1 MAANPIMEES
11 TVGPRL
17 LVALGGVGLLGF
29 EVLYRLLGE
38 PTGPLWLRIGVIA
51 LCFGHLAVMQFV
63 PSLRHLAYTGAA
75 IIAWAVTAENVYRM
89 YLADFTFSH
98 SMPMLVVIAG
108 CTYAF
113 RQHSQMALYLTVST
127 VALTLAMLAT
137 PQPAVSPVI
146 YICSLWVFSVL
157 TFLVFGT
164 RVREHNQVLAQE
176 RLLAGVFEGTFGGL
190 LLFRGRDPELLVAN
204 DRARELL
211 GCSDSAGLVAVLT
224 DNIGRHLGT
233 SPDDVV
239 TRLNHAGLWQD
250 EVPFQVGE
258 RRFWADVWVRR
269 VVLDGDPMALIGLH
283 DVTERREAMAALARS
298 ELFLELSQRI
308 GAVGSWD
315 VDLRTGELTWSPEM
329 FRIYGIEGQP
339 QPDVD
344 TALAMLDPES
354 ERRCHEA
361 LARARRLGERVS
373 LDLRTHINRGAVV
386 WLRLAGEVV
395 EYQGERHLV
404 GITQDVTADKL
415 AELELVTA
423 KEVAERAL
431 RVRSEFLAN
440 MSHEIRTPMNGVIGM
455 TSLLLDADLPA
466 QQREQLETIRVSG
479 ESLLRLI
486 NDILDFSKIDAG
498 RIEFERLPFAT
509 RPLFSGVVD
518 MLGVQARARGLAVDL
533 AVDDAVPEALE
544 GDVTRLRQVLVNLVH
559 NAIKFT
565 DEGRV
570 SVTVAGRS
578 MSGGLFEIDVRV
590 TDTGIGIAP
599 EEVERLFEAF
609 VQQDASTTRKYGG
622 TGLGLSIS
630 QRLVQLMGGAIEVAS
645 EPGAGTTFTVRLP
658 LPVAADSA
666 PAGPAGERDDAS
678 SGAGRTLALRVLLA
692 EDLHINQMVAKRMLA
707 RLGCRTDVVDD
718 GDAAVQ
724 AACTG
729 SYDVILMD
737 VQMPVVDG
745 LEATRRIRAD
755 TAIRQPWIVALTA
768 NAMADDRTRCLAAGM
783 NDFLTKPIT
792 LAALADVLAG
802 VPGAGCEDPGGATD
816 AGAAGSTDLDQD
828 RAASP

>member
-1 MAANPIMEES
+1 MAPTRIMEES

-17 LVALGGVGLLGF
+17 LVALGGAGLLGF

-38 PTGPLWLRIGVIA
+38 PTGPLWLRLGVVG
-51 LCFGHLAVMQFV
+51 LCFAHLAAMQFI
-63 PSLRHLAYTGAA
+63 PSLRHLAYAGAGL
-75 IIAWAVTAENVYRM
+75 IAWVVTAENAYRM
-89 YLADFTFSH
+89 YLVDFTFSH
-98 SMPMLVVIAG
+98 SMPMLVVLAG

-113 RQHSQMALYLTVST
+113 RQHSHMALYLSVST
-127 VALTLAMLAT
+127 FALTLAMLAT
-137 PQPAVSPVI
+137 PEPAVSPVI

-164 RVREHNQVLAQE
+164 RVREHNQVFAQE

-190 LLFRGRDPELLVAN
+190 LLFRGRVPELLVAN

-211 GCSDSAGLVAVLT
+211 DCDDSAGLVSSLT
-224 DNIGRHLGT
+224 DNIGRHLGI
-233 SPDDVV
+233 PPAEVV
-239 TRLNHAGLWQD
+239 QRLNHAELWRD
-250 EVPFQVGE
+250 EVAFQIGA

-269 VVLDGDPMALIGLH
+269 VMLDGDQMALVGLH

-315 VDLRTGELTWSPEM
+315 VNLDTGELTWSPEM

-344 TALAMLDPES
+344 GALAMLDAES
-354 ERRCHEA
+354 ERRCHQA
-361 LARARRLGERVS
+361 LARAARFGERVS
-373 LDLRTHINRGAVV
+373 LDLRTHINHGAVT

-404 GITQDVTADKL
+404 GITQNVTADKL
-415 AELELVTA
+415 AELELVEA

-431 RVRSEFLAN
+431 KVRSEFLAN

-466 QQREQLETIRVSG
+466 QQREHLETIRASG

-498 RIEFERLPFAT
+498 RIDFERLPFST
-509 RPLFSGVVD
+509 RSLFTGVVD
-518 MLGVQARARGLAVDL
+518 MLGVQARNRRITLDL
-533 AVDDAVPEALE
+533 GIDDAVPASLV

-559 NAIKFT
+559 NAVKFT
-565 DEGRV
+565 DEGGV
-570 SVTVAGRS
+570 SVAVGGRPLND
-578 MSGGLFEIDVRV
+578 GAFEIEIRV
-590 TDTGIGIAP
+590 ADTGIGIAP
-599 EEVERLFEAF
+599 AEVDRLFEAF

-630 QRLVQLMGGAIEVAS
+630 QRLVQLMGGTIDVAS

-658 LPVAADSA
+658 LPVAAEVV
-666 PAGPAGERDDAS
+666 PERAEVTANARAAETD
-678 SGAGRTLALRVLLA
+678 GAMALKVLLA
-692 EDLHINQMVAKRMLA
+692 EDISINQMVARRMLA
-707 RLGCRTDVVDD
+707 RLGCATDVVDD
-718 GDAAVQ
+718 GEAAVQ
-724 AACTG
+724 AVRDG
-729 SYDVILMD
+729 SYDVVLMD

-745 LEATRRIRAD
+745 LEATPRIRAD
-755 TAIRQPWIVALTA
+755 TGARQPWIIALTA

-783 NDFLTKPIT
+783 DDFLTKPIT
-792 LAALADVLAG
+792 LAALAAVLAD
-802 VPGAGCEDPGGATD
+802 VPRPASMEREG
-816 AGAAGSTDLDQD
+816 LR
-828 RAASP
+828 RA

>member
-1 MAANPIMEES
+1 
-11 TVGPRL
+11 
-17 LVALGGVGLLGF
+17 
-29 EVLYRLLGE
+29 
-38 PTGPLWLRIGVIA
+38 
-51 LCFGHLAVMQFV
+51 
-63 PSLRHLAYTGAA
+63 
-75 IIAWAVTAENVYRM
+75 
-89 YLADFTFSH
+89 
-98 SMPMLVVIAG
+98 
-108 CTYAF
+108 
-113 RQHSQMALYLTVST
+113 
-127 VALTLAMLAT
+127 
-137 PQPAVSPVI
+137 
-146 YICSLWVFSVL
+146 
-157 TFLVFGT
+157 
-164 RVREHNQVLAQE
+164 
-176 RLLAGVFEGTFGGL
+176 
-190 LLFRGRDPELLVAN
+190 
-204 DRARELL
+204 
-211 GCSDSAGLVAVLT
+211 
-224 DNIGRHLGT
+224 
-233 SPDDVV
+233 
-239 TRLNHAGLWQD
+239 
-250 EVPFQVGE
+250 
-258 RRFWADVWVRR
+258 
-269 VVLDGDPMALIGLH
+269 
-283 DVTERREAMAALARS
+283 
-298 ELFLELSQRI
+298 
-308 GAVGSWD
+308 
-315 VDLRTGELTWSPEM
+315 
-329 FRIYGIEGQP
+329 
-339 QPDVD
+339 
-344 TALAMLDPES
+344 
-354 ERRCHEA
+354 
-361 LARARRLGERVS
+361 
-373 LDLRTHINRGAVV
+373 
-386 WLRLAGEVV
+386 
-395 EYQGERHLV
+395 
-404 GITQDVTADKL
+404 
-415 AELELVTA
+415 
-423 KEVAERAL
+423 
-431 RVRSEFLAN
+431 
-440 MSHEIRTPMNGVIGM
+440 
-455 TSLLLDADLPA
+455 
-466 QQREQLETIRVSG
+466 
-479 ESLLRLI
+479 
-486 NDILDFSKIDAG
+486 
-498 RIEFERLPFAT
+498 
-509 RPLFSGVVD
+509 

-609 VQQDASTTRKYGG
+609 VQQDSSTTRKYGG

-768 NAMADDRTRCLAAGM
+768 NVMADDRTRCLAAGM
-783 NDFLTKPIT
+783 NDSLTKPIT

-802 VPGAGCEDPGGATD
+802 VPVAGCEDPGGATD
-816 AGAAGSTDLDQD
+816 AGAAGSPDRDQD